1 MSYSAAESAAILAAA
16 PLTFEGAVALGEKLG
31 KSHRSVIAKAKSLGV
46 EYTPKAKP
54 AKKAADNGPTKA
66 AVLASIRSRLALTDR
81 EGDLT
86 KAELEA
92 ILAAL

>member
-1 MSYSAAESAAILAAA
+1 MSYSAAEAAAVLAAA
-16 PLTFEGAVALGEKLG
+16 PLTYEGAIALGEKLG

-54 AKKAADNGPTKA
+54 ARKTADNGPTKA
-66 AVLASIRSRLALTDR
+66 AVLAGIRSRLGLTTR

-92 ILAAL
+92 ILSAL

>member
-1 MSYSAAESAAILAAA
+1 MSYSAAEAAAVLAAA
-16 PLTFEGAVALGEKLG
+16 PLTYEGAIALGEKLG

-54 AKKAADNGPTKA
+54 ARKTADNGPTKA
-66 AVLASIRSRLALTDR
+66 DVLVRIRSRLGLAHR

-92 ILAAL
+92 ILSAL